1 MIRPGEIYLADFD
14 EMEPHRVIVIS
25 REELNRGEHV
35 LVTFCTSKKF
45 ALRSRLKNCVAFKA
59 GQFGFSIDT
68 VAQCEN
74 LLSIEKTRLD
84 LDLGPVGVLG
94 ELAMRDVIKAI
105 GHVIESDCEPV

>member
-1 MIRPGEIYLADFD
+1 VIRPGEIYAADFD
-14 EMEPHRVIVIS
+14 VMEPHRVIVIS
-25 REELNRGEHV
+25 REELNRGDYV
-35 LVTFCTSKKF
+35 LVVFCTSRKF

-59 GQFGFSIDT
+59 GQFGFSKDS

-84 LDLGPVGVLG
+84 LDRGPVGVLD
-94 ELAMRDVIKAI
+94 ELSTGDVIKAI